1 MSFVLDISV
10 TMRWLL
16 PNSRQEDNAYASRVL
31 EALVTELAV
40 VPSIWALEVANVI
53 GKAERKALVT
63 EARSKLFLDLLGQL
77 NIVDDKA
84 TVKNAL
90 GETLSLTRRYFL
102 SAYDASYLEL
112 AMRRGLRLATLDQ
125 DLIKAA
131 NTAGV
136 LIYNPDQ

>member
-1 MSFVLDISV
+1 MSFVLDNSV

-16 PNSRQEDNAYASRVL
+16 PNSRQEDNTYASKVL
-31 EALVTELAV
+31 EALVTEQAV

-90 GETLSLTRRYFL
+90 GETLSLSRRYFL

-136 LIYNPDQ
+136 LIYTPDQ

>member
-1 MSFVLDISV
+1 MSFVLDNSV

>member
-1 MSFVLDISV
+1 MSFVLDNSV

-16 PNSRQEDNAYASRVL
+16 PNSRQEDNAYASWVL
-31 EALVTELAV
+31 EALVTEQAV

-136 LIYNPDQ
+136 LIYTPDQ